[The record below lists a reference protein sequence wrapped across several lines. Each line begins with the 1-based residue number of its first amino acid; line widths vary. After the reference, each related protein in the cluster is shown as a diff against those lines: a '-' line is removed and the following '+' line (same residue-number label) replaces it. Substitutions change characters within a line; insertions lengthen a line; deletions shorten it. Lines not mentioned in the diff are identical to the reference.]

1 MIMVTGATGTI
12 GKEVVKELR
21 GMDARFRVVAR
32 DPKKA
37 RKLLGDVQIVR
48 GDLGDRGSLDAA
60 FEGGTKLFLLGPG
73 SPTQV
78 ADQHNAIEAAKAAG
92 ITHVVRSSAFVS
104 DTESTVPLGRWH
116 GQTDEE
122 LRRSG
127 LKWTILQPEAFMQNL
142 LGSVGTIKQQGAIYG
157 TSKDGKIA
165 MIDARD
171 IARVAAHALVDS
183 EHEGKTYVLTGPEA
197 VDYAQVAE
205 TFSHVLGRP
214 VKYVDLPPEQAR
226 LGMLGTGL
234 PEWLVDILL
243 GLSSIYAAGRGAQV
257 TDAVEHVGGA
267 KPRTIAEFV
276 RDHVLAFA

>member
-1 MIMVTGATGTI
+1 MIVVTGATGTI
-12 GKEVVKELR
+12 GKDVVKELR
-21 GMDARFRVVAR
+21 EMDARFRVVAR
-32 DPKKA
+32 DPEKA

-48 GDLGDRGSLDAA
+48 GDLGDRASLDAA

-92 ITHVVRSSAFVS
+92 VTHVVRSSAFVS
-104 DTESTVPLGRWH
+104 DQESAVSLGRWH
-116 GQTDEE
+116 GQTDNE

-142 LGSVGTIKQQGAIYG
+142 LGSAGTIKQQGAIYG
-157 TSKDGKIA
+157 TAKDGKIA

-171 IARVAAHALVDS
+171 IARVAARALVDPG
-183 EHEGKTYVLTGPEA
+183 HEGKTYVLTGPEA
-197 VDYAQVAE
+197 IDYARVAE

-214 VKYVDLPPEQAR
+214 VKYVDLAPEQAR

-243 GLSSIYAAGRGAQV
+243 ALSSIYAAGRGARL
-257 TDAVEHVGGA
+257 TDAVEQVGGT
-267 KPRTIAEFV
+267 KPRTIAQFV

>member
-205 TFSHVLGRP
+205 TFSHMLGRP

>member
-78 ADQHNAIEAAKAAG
+78 ADQHNAIEAANAAG

-214 VKYVDLPPEQAR
+214 VKYVDLSPEQAR

>member
-1 MIMVTGATGTI
+1 MS
-12 GKEVVKELR
+12 
-21 GMDARFRVVAR
+21 ARFRVVAR
-32 DPKKA
+32 DPEKA
-37 RKLLGDVQIVR
+37 RPLLGDADIVR
-48 GDLGDRGSLDAA
+48 GEFGDRASLDAA
-60 FEGGTKLFLLGPG
+60 FNGATKLFLLGPG

-104 DTESTVPLGRWH
+104 DPESTVSLGRWH

-142 LGSVGTIKQQGAIYG
+142 LGSVGTIKQQGSIYG
-157 TSKDGKIA
+157 TAKDGKIA

-171 IARVAAHALVDS
+171 IARVAAHALVDLG
-183 EHEGKTYVLTGPEA
+183 HEGKTYVLTGPEA
-197 VDYAQVAE
+197 INYGRVAE
-205 TFSHVLGRP
+205 TFSQVLGRSIQ
-214 VKYVDLPPEQAR
+214 YVDLPPEQAR
-226 LGMLGTGL
+226 LAMLGTGL

-257 TDAVEHVGGA
+257 TDAVEQVGGA
-267 KPRTIAEFV
+267 KPRTIAQFV

>member
-12 GKEVVKELR
+12 GKGVVQELR
-21 GMDARFRVVAR
+21 GIGARFRVVAR
-32 DPKKA
+32 DPEKA
-37 RKLLGDVQIVR
+37 RKLLGDDHIVKA
-48 GDLGDRGSLDAA
+48 DLGDRASLDAA
-60 FEGGTKLFLLGPG
+60 FAGGTKLFLLGPG

-104 DTESTVPLGRWH
+104 DTRSKLSLGRWH

-127 LKWTILQPEAFMQNL
+127 LTWTILQPEAFMQNL
-142 LGSVGTIKQQGAIYG
+142 LGNVGTIKQQGTIYG
-157 TSKDGKIA
+157 SSKDGKIA
-165 MIDARD
+165 MIDTRD
-171 IARVAAHALVDS
+171 IARVAAHALVDPG
-183 EHEGKTYVLTGPEA
+183 HEGKTYVLTGPEA
-197 VDYAQVAE
+197 IDYAQVAK
-205 TFSHVLGRP
+205 TFSRVLGRP

-226 LGMLGTGL
+226 RGMLGTGL

-257 TDAVEHVGGA
+257 TDAVEQVGGA
-267 KPRTIAEFV
+267 KPRTIAQFV

>member
-1 MIMVTGATGTI
+1 MIIVTGATGTI
-12 GKEVVKELR
+12 GKGVV
-21 GMDARFRVVAR
+21 
-32 DPKKA
+32 
-37 RKLLGDVQIVR
+37 Q
-48 GDLGDRGSLDAA
+48 
-60 FEGGTKLFLLGPG
+60 
-73 SPTQV
+73 
-78 ADQHNAIEAAKAAG
+78 
-92 ITHVVRSSAFVS
+92 
-104 DTESTVPLGRWH
+104 
-116 GQTDEE
+116 E

-142 LGSVGTIKQQGAIYG
+142 LGSVGTIKQQGSIYG
-157 TSKDGKIA
+157 TAKDGKIA

-257 TDAVEHVGGA
+257 TDAVEQVGGA
-267 KPRTIAEFV
+267 KPRTIAQFV

>member
-1 MIMVTGATGTI
+1 MIIVTGATGTI
-12 GKEVVKELR
+12 GKGVVQELR
-21 GMDARFRVVAR
+21 GIGARFRVVAR
-32 DPKKA
+32 DPEKA
-37 RKLLGDVQIVR
+37 RKLLGDDHIVKA
-48 GDLGDRGSLDAA
+48 DLGDRASLDAA
-60 FEGGTKLFLLGPG
+60 FAGGTKLFLLGPG

-104 DTESTVPLGRWH
+104 DPESTVSLGRWH

-142 LGSVGTIKQQGAIYG
+142 LGSVGTIKQQGSIYG
-157 TSKDGKIA
+157 TAKDGKIA

-171 IARVAAHALVDS
+171 IARVAAHALVDLG
-183 EHEGKTYVLTGPEA
+183 HDGKTYVLTGPEA
-197 VDYAQVAE
+197 INYGRVAE
-205 TFSHVLGRP
+205 TFSQVLGRS
-214 VKYVDLPPEQAR
+214 VQYVDLPPEQAR
-226 LGMLGTGL
+226 LAMLGTGL

-257 TDAVEHVGGA
+257 TDAVEQVGGA
-267 KPRTIAEFV
+267 KPRTIAQFV

>member
-1 MIMVTGATGTI
+1 MIMVTGSTGTI
-12 GKEVVKELR
+12 GKDVVKELR

-32 DPKKA
+32 DPEKA
-37 RKLLGDVQIVR
+37 RKLLGDVQIGR
-48 GDLGDRGSLDAA
+48 GDLGDRASLDAA

-78 ADQHNAIEAAKAAG
+78 PDQHNAIEAAKAAG

-104 DTESTVPLGRWH
+104 DTGSTSSLGRWH

-142 LGSVGTIKQQGAIYG
+142 LGSVGTIKQQDSIYG

-165 MIDARD
+165 MIDTRD
-171 IARVAAHALVDS
+171 IARVAAHALVDPG
-183 EHEGKTYVLTGPEA
+183 HEGKTYVLTGPEA
-197 VDYAQVAE
+197 IDYAQVAE
-205 TFSHVLGRP
+205 TFSRVLGRP
-214 VKYVDLPPEQAR
+214 IKYVNLAPEQAR
-226 LGMLGTGL
+226 VGMSGMGL
-234 PEWLVDILL
+234 PEWLVNVLL
-243 GLSSIYAAGRGAQV
+243 GLSSIYAAGGGARV
-257 TDAVEHVGGA
+257 TEAVEQVGKA
-267 KPRTIAEFV
+267 KPRTIAQFV

>member
-32 DPKKA
+32 DPEKA

-183 EHEGKTYVLTGPEA
+183 EHEGKTYVLSGPEA

>member
-32 DPKKA
+32 DPEKA

>member
-1 MIMVTGATGTI
+1 MIMVTGSTGTI
-12 GKEVVKELR
+12 GKDVVKELR

-32 DPKKA
+32 DPEKA